1 MPAKKKRAATAPS
14 KSPQKG
20 SAARKGAKKTA
31 TKAAPKKA
39 AKKTTKKAAPR
50 KAAPKKAAPKNAA
63 PKKAT
68 QQAPSSKSAPK
79 KSAPKNA
86 APRKGAVK
94 TAPAARPATPSS
106 LAPVE
111 LVVAEASPR
120 RPAAP
125 PDPTEEL
132 AQALAAL
139 ALGKKAE
146 DVLILRVTEMTS
158 YADFFVLASAPSER
172 QVQAIA
178 RHAAEEMKKAGRMP
192 FGSEGLEQGHWVLVD
207 YGAVVLHVF
216 LGSARQY
223 YDLEGFWAEAPHVTV
238 DEPRGLEVLAR
249 LTEDNTEV
257 DEVDEVDEIDESPA
271 LAANE

>member
-14 KSPQKG
+14 KSPPKG
-20 SAARKGAKKTA
+20 SAAKKGAPKKTA
-31 TKAAPKKA
+31 KKAAPKKTAKKAAPKKA
-39 AKKTTKKAAPR
+39 TKQATSSTSAPKKR
-50 KAAPKKAAPKNAA
+50 APKKAAP
-63 PKKAT
+63 
-68 QQAPSSKSAPK
+68 
-79 KSAPKNA
+79 
-86 APRKGAVK
+86 RRDAVK
-94 TAPAARPATPSS
+94 AAPAARPATPSN

-249 LTEDNTEV
+249 LTDDNTEI
-257 DEVDEVDEIDESPA
+257 DEVDEIDESPA